1 MAQIALIGPGAIGGT
16 VCAALVA
23 AGHDVQ
29 VCAHQTF
36 TTLTLAKAN
45 GEIVSSVPVSV
56 VTEPKGARPADWVL
70 VCVKAH
76 QAPTAQPWLAQTVR
90 AGTRVAVLQNGV
102 EHRDRIAPFLP
113 QAAEIVPIVVQLPA
127 QRTAPGEITTYGG
140 ASLIV
145 GDGRTGREFADLFS
159 ETFVKI
165 QVTDDFMTRQW
176 EKLCLNASSGSISSL
191 TLNPDAIATVP
202 GLKELAKQI
211 IAECIAVGRAEGAKL
226 DDGYADTLVDGF
238 MSRTGNRGNS
248 MYYDRLA
255 GRMLEYDAR
264 NAVVVRL
271 GRKHGIPTP
280 VSAALVPL
288 LRALCPPSE
297 R

>member
-1 MAQIALIGPGAIGGT
+1 MARIALIGPGAIGGT

-45 GEIVSSVPVSV
+45 GEIVSTVPVSV
-56 VTEPKGARPADWVL
+56 VTDPKGARPADWVF

-76 QAPTAQPWLAQTVR
+76 QTPTARPWLAQTVR

-113 QAAEIVPIVVQLPA
+113 HGAEIVPIVVQLPA
-127 QRTAPGEITTYGG
+127 QRTAHGEITTYGG

-145 GDGRTGREFADLFS
+145 GDGKAGLEFADLFS
-159 ETFVKI
+159 GTFVKI

-191 TLNPDAIATVP
+191 TLNPAAIATVP

-280 VSAALVPL
+280 VSTALVPL
-288 LRALCPPSE
+288 SRALCPPSE

>member
-1 MAQIALIGPGAIGGT
+1 MSRIALIGPGAIGGT

-23 AGHDVQ
+23 AGHDVE
-29 VCAHQTF
+29 VCAHQAF
-36 TTLTLAKAN
+36 ASLTLTKPN
-45 GEIVSSVPVSV
+45 GEVFSRVPVSV
-56 VTEPKGARPADWVL
+56 VTEPTAARTADWVL
-70 VCVKAH
+70 ACVKAH
-76 QAPTAQPWLAQTVR
+76 QTPTAEPWLRQTVR
-90 AGTRVAVLQNGV
+90 PGTKVAVLQNGV

-113 QAAEIVPIVVQLPA
+113 PGAEIVPIVVQLPA

-140 ASLIV
+140 AQLIV
-145 GDGRTGREFADLFS
+145 ADGDAGRDFVALFS
-159 ETFVKI
+159 GTFVKV
-165 QVTDDFMTRQW
+165 QATDDFMTRQW
-176 EKLCLNASSGSISSL
+176 EKLCLNASSGSISTL

-226 DDGYADTLVDGF
+226 SADYADTLVEGY

>member
-1 MAQIALIGPGAIGGT
+1 MARIALIGPGAIGGT
-16 VCAALVA
+16 VCAALVSS
-23 AGHDVQ
+23 GHDVQ
-29 VCAHQTF
+29 VCAHQAF
-36 TTLTLAKAN
+36 STLTLTKAN
-45 GEIVSSVPVSV
+45 GEILSRAPVSV
-56 VTEPKGARPADWVL
+56 VTNARDARIADWVF

-76 QAPTAQPWLAQTVR
+76 QTSTAEPWLAQTVR
-90 AGTRVAVLQNGV
+90 SRTKVAVLQNGV
-102 EHRDRIAPFLP
+102 EHRERIAALLP
-113 QAAEIVPIVVQLPA
+113 AGTEIVPVVVQLPA

-140 ASLIV
+140 ATLIV
-145 GDGRTGREFADLFS
+145 ADDAAGKEVAGLFS
-159 ETFVKI
+159 GTFVKV

-176 EKLCLNASSGSISSL
+176 EKLCLNASSGSISTL

-211 IAECIAVGRAEGAKL
+211 IRECIAVGRAEGAKL
-226 DDGYADTLVDGF
+226 DDTYADTLVEGF

-271 GRKHGIPTP
+271 GKKHGIATP

-288 LRALCPPSE
+288 LSALCPASE

>member
-1 MAQIALIGPGAIGGT
+1 MARIALIGPGAIGGT

-56 VTEPKGARPADWVL
+56 VTDPKDARPADWVF

-76 QAPTAQPWLAQTVR
+76 QTPTAQPWLAQTVR

-113 QAAEIVPIVVQLPA
+113 QGAEIVPIVVQLPA

-145 GDGRTGREFADLFS
+145 GDGRAGREFADLFS
-159 ETFVKI
+159 GTFVKI

-202 GLKELAKQI
+202 GLKELAKQV

-280 VSAALVPL
+280 VSTALVPL

>member
-1 MAQIALIGPGAIGGT
+1 MARVALIGPGAIGGT

-29 VCAHQTF
+29 VCAHQAF
-36 TTLTLAKAN
+36 ATLTLTKAD
-45 GEIVSSVPVSV
+45 GETISSVPVSV
-56 VTEPKGARPADWVL
+56 VTEPKAAHAADWVF

-76 QAPTAQPWLAQTVR
+76 QTLTAEPWLARTVC

-113 QAAEIVPIVVQLPA
+113 QGAEIIPVVVQLPA
-127 QRTAPGEITTYGG
+127 QRTAPGRITTYGG

-145 GDGRTGREFADLFS
+145 AGGAAGRDFAALLS
-159 ETFVKI
+159 GTFVKV

-176 EKLCLNASSGSISSL
+176 EKLCLNASSGSISTL
-191 TLNPDAIATVP
+191 TLNPDAIATVA

-226 DDGYADTLVDGF
+226 EDGYADSLVDGY

-271 GRKHGIPTP
+271 GEKHGIPTP

-297 R
+297 